1 MSVELGRESA
11 GDLAALVFDVLAQD
25 NLDRMIDHPDFG
37 AVSLTLL
44 DNWGPHAEDDA
55 SMTRTLRD
63 VGHYMAG
70 IWALALHASP
80 EGLSH
85 ASLSRL
91 VEPLGFGSR
100 TRVHAMLVYLQVIGL
115 IRPAAAQG
123 DGRLKRYA
131 PTPAL
136 AALFRSR
143 FERELALCAPLVP
156 EAEPAL
162 GRLREPGVFEA
173 FMAAT
178 GRFMTGS
185 FLAYDRKA
193 PNLDGISQ
201 RNAGLI
207 VLGQLIVM
215 AEAGFPPTGPVEVN
229 LSELAKRSGVSRQ
242 HARNILKVGE
252 KADFWRI
259 RADGRLIFADTFEL
273 QIRVLMA
280 SYVLHLSWCARQALS
295 ATSISPPDPGPF
307 DGPSAGLTLGPP
319 AQSSPPAGPAP
330 RQ

>member
-1 MSVELGRESA
+1 VSVELGRETA

-25 NLDRMIDHPDFG
+25 SLDAMIAHPDFG
-37 AVSLTLL
+37 AVSLVLM

-70 IWALALHASP
+70 IWALALHGTL

-115 IRPAAAQG
+115 VRPTAAQG

-136 AALFRSR
+136 EALFRAR
-143 FERELALCAPLVP
+143 FHRELGFCAPLVP
-156 EAEPAL
+156 EVEAVLA
-162 GRLREPGVFEA
+162 RWHEPGVFEA
-173 FMAAT
+173 FMGAT
-178 GRFMTGS
+178 GRFMAGS

-201 RNAGLI
+201 RNAGLT
-207 VLGQLIVM
+207 VLGQLLVT
-215 AEAGFPPTGPVEVN
+215 AGAGFPPVGPVEIN

-252 KADFWRI
+252 QAKFWRTQ
-259 RADGRLIFADTFEL
+259 ADGRLVFSEAFDL

-280 SYVLHLSWCARQALS
+280 SYVLHLAWCARDALAAVDGRRS
-295 ATSISPPDPGPF
+295 A
-307 DGPSAGLTLGPP
+307 A
-319 AQSSPPAGPAP
+319 
-330 RQ
+330 

>member
-1 MSVELGRESA
+1 M
-11 GDLAALVFDVLAQD
+11 AALVFDVLAQD
-25 NLDRMIDHPDFG
+25 RLDAMIAEPRFG
-37 AVSLTLL
+37 EVSLVLL

-70 IWALALHASP
+70 IWALALHGSL
-80 EGLSH
+80 EGLTH
-85 ASLSRL
+85 TTLSAL

-115 IRPAAAQG
+115 IRPTAARG
-123 DGRLKRYA
+123 DGRFKRYA

-136 AALFRSR
+136 EALFRAR
-143 FERELALCAPLVP
+143 FRRELALCAPLLP
-156 EAEPAL
+156 EAQAVL
-162 GRLREPGVFEA
+162 DRWDEPGVFEA

-178 GRFMTGS
+178 GGFMAGS

-201 RNAGLI
+201 RNAGLT
-207 VLGQLIVM
+207 VMGQLVVM
-215 AEAGFPPTGPVEVN
+215 AGDGFPPKGPAEIN

-252 KADFWRI
+252 QAGFWRN
-259 RADGRLIFADTFEL
+259 ASDARLSFTDSFDL

-280 SYVLHLSWCARQALS
+280 SYVLHLGWCAQQAL
-295 ATSISPPDPGPF
+295 AAVD
-307 DGPSAGLTLGPP
+307 
-319 AQSSPPAGPAP
+319 AP
-330 RQ
+330 QVLKASGAR

>member
-1 MSVELGRESA
+1 MSGELGKETA
-11 GDLAALVFDVLAQD
+11 GQMAALVFDVLAQD
-25 NLDRMIDHPDFG
+25 SLDAMIAHARFG
-37 AVSLTLL
+37 EVSLVLL

-70 IWALALHASP
+70 IWALALHGSL

-115 IRPAAAQG
+115 IRPTAAHG
-123 DGRLKRYA
+123 DGRFKRYA

-136 AALFRSR
+136 EALFRAR
-143 FERELALCAPLVP
+143 FRRELGLCAPLLPDAATV
-156 EAEPAL
+156 L
-162 GRLREPGVFEA
+162 DRWDEPGVFEA
-173 FMAAT
+173 FMGAT
-178 GRFMTGS
+178 GRFMAGS

-193 PNLDGISQ
+193 LNLDGISQ
-201 RNAGLI
+201 RNAGLV
-207 VLGQLIVM
+207 VLGQLVVM
-215 AEAGFPPTGPVEVN
+215 AGGDFPPTGPAEVN

-252 KADFWRI
+252 EAAFWRSQS
-259 RADGRLIFADTFEL
+259 DGRLVFTREFNL

-280 SYVLHLSWCARQALS
+280 SYILHLGWCGRTAL
-295 ATSISPPDPGPF
+295 AAV
-307 DGPSAGLTLGPP
+307 DGQRTA
-319 AQSSPPAGPAP
+319 A
-330 RQ
+330 